1 MKYDDEPYF
10 DSGDECE
17 HSAPT
22 CQACQ
27 DEDAKAKAAEF
38 PVEHPKLRSL
48 FEARLERSIE
58 IARARKAR

>member
-10 DSGDECE
+10 DDHDECE

-22 CQACQ
+22 CAACQ

-38 PVEHPKLRSL
+38 PVQHSQLRSL
-48 FEARLERSIE
+48 RENEIDNNEA
-58 IARARKAR
+58 A